1 MKQSRWLAAG
11 VCAFALLGPVARA
24 QSQHGTQGGG
34 STRGAPLTLG
44 DY

>member
-1 MKQSRWLAAG
+1 MKQSRWIVAG
-11 VCAFALLGPVARA
+11 ACAFALLGRVAHA